1 MERNIELINHD
12 NTITEKHL
20 NGSRLHLNK
29 RGTAILSNN
38 FSEAI
43 SNSVY

>member
-12 NTITEKHL
+12 TTITEKHL
-20 NGSRLHLNK
+20 NGSGLHLNK

-38 FSEAI
+38 FTEAI